1 VKVRSMRR
9 RLEDRILALCAKALV
24 IPDLPELVDIFEELK
39 KALIEYTDRHALAR
53 VDLPKRRYND

>member
-1 VKVRSMRR
+1 MRR